1 MDRDSASRSGQRRP
15 TSPETQPAPTG
26 DVSADEAEKR
36 RERKRFTDR
45 VAQRQHRKRQ
55 KLHIEELEA
64 QLRVLKAGGQSEV
77 AQLTARNAR
86 LYDELKQLYGLWDEM
101 EGLLQRQRSL
111 RHESA
116 LKETWDAQSP
126 RPHPQ
131 NVTLAEAIPNED
143 FMEGLDPDNLRG
155 ATHPVDLTSRQP
167 AETEHTPMDIL
178 LDLEDKGESDEALGG
193 PVQVSP
199 VTAIAPQADGDPGTP
214 PGNTA
219 DFIPQLRP
227 SSGTTAQDPLPVCV
241 DPALYDDLHPADVNC
256 PAANSEGDPA
266 MDWFHLY
273 EQLES
278 GPSSLPPHINTHV
291 SQGTTNLPRVESTG
305 TASLAPLSRHHDA
318 MLELESLHTNSRR
331 SQSDHQS
338 DNSSSLNTQCL
349 PSSFSTIGDFRP
361 HVNGSS
367 RRETSSTPSLHSIE
381 NILDLLGVCMNQ
393 WIPPPMPV
401 PMVAMQQSRALPL
414 ILVPPLPRDKQ
425 AHVILE
431 RARANISTIGPPTLS
446 DFLFDDPKNTLS
458 VDLKTLLA
466 PVRQSRR
473 TSEFL
478 ATYWVLYLLLRWQV
492 IQDESAYHSVPSW
505 LRPTQ
510 LQLTVPHPLAADLI
524 PWPEIR
530 EELIHMSLSDE
541 TGPYDVSLDIIRYMT
556 VDIHTLEHTG
566 LKDHTR
572 LEAAILDLK
581 NWNLSEEFFDRYPQ
595 WKGLEARSGRMRHQ
609 SRAMEA
615 GVF

>member
-1 MDRDSASRSGQRRP
+1 MDRDSASRPGQQPP
-15 TSPETQPAPTG
+15 TSPETQPGPAG
-26 DVSADEAEKR
+26 NVSADEAEKR

-116 LKETWDAQSP
+116 LKATWDAQSP

-131 NVTLAEAIPNED
+131 
-143 FMEGLDPDNLRG
+143 
-155 ATHPVDLTSRQP
+155 S
-167 AETEHTPMDIL
+167 
-178 LDLEDKGESDEALGG
+178 DKGDPDEALGG
-193 PVQVSP
+193 PVQVSS
-199 VTAIAPQADGDPGTP
+199 VTPIAPQADGDPGTP
-214 PGNTA
+214 PVNTA
-219 DFIPQLRP
+219 DAIPQLRP
-227 SSGTTAQDPLPVCV
+227 SHGTTAQDPLPVCV
-241 DPALYDDLHPADVNC
+241 DPALYHDLRPADVNC
-256 PAANSEGDPA
+256 HAVNSEGDPA

-278 GPSSLPPHINTHV
+278 GPSNLPPHTNNHG
-291 SQGTTNLPRVESTG
+291 SQGTTNLSRVESTS

-318 MLELESLHTNSRR
+318 MLELESLLHTNSRR

-338 DNSSSLNTQCL
+338 DNGSSLNTQYL
-349 PSSFSTIGDFRP
+349 PSLFSTSGDLRP

-381 NILDLLGVCMNQ
+381 NILDLLGACMNQ

-595 WKGLEARSGRMRHQ
+595 WKGLEARSGRMRHH
-609 SRAMEA
+609 SRAMES